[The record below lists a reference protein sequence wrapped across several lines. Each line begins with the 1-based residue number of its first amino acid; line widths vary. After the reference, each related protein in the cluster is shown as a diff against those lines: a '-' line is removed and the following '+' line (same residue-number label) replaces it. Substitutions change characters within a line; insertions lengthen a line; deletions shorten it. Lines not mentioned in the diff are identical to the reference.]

1 MATKTFEELKQMAI
15 QIRDEKTNKQNT
27 ATRIGTQMLEHLNK
41 LEQDFLDKDTTE
53 GKFSELEIR
62 KTKFN
67 IDTTLSDQYRKSLGS
82 AKQGQKIYCNIN
94 NLKIQGT
101 GYLQIYNLTAQKI
114 ILSIIKGNGTY
125 SANIDDDGE
134 ILFIINIQGDTY
146 VYCDVECIIYGE
158 NSLLDD
164 LREQE
169 NKLSNKIEN
178 STYISRDSL
187 SINETTSSQYRK
199 SLGVIPDNATISVSI
214 KNVSISGVGY
224 IQLYNNTTKTIIYN
238 TIRADID
245 FKLNI
250 EQGGEI
256 LLILNVN
263 GEVTFVFDIEY
274 TFYNSLSLLNDITE
288 LSEKIDDDIDILSNI
303 TGVGETNKKGYI
315 VESYSYSELFPQ
327 SKIIDITL
335 VNNASYSYPKLGI
348 LPAGTTIKVVVK
360 NLNFQG
366 TTGFNIQIYDK
377 TNSAILS
384 IFSTGPTGEIE
395 YTLTSETEIWV
406 PINIVGGTLSGDI
419 KVIYGENIYESRLIA
434 TWADGMAIKDGILS
448 EITLK
453 APKGIYEFALG
464 TIDQRNWAIIRKKI
478 SVEKLNDGIETLNVG
493 NKKILVLEGEFLFL
507 YLNNPQIYI
516 ENYTNNE
523 NNSFIVGNESGALT
537 DYTNS
542 AGYGGSIY
550 LSWNIIDIDSIFA
563 FKEDLASTN
572 SSVSQNTSSIQ
583 KLQNSVN
590 VIEDTA
596 NGNRYRII
604 AVDGVIQLKNITYSK
619 VLFLGNSLLTGFTER
634 GMASTKSGL
643 DYFGHIMSALTKI
656 NPSASYKKVSIA
668 SWERSLD
675 SDFDTLFSDVT
686 WDFDLIIYQG
696 GDNVNDSSNYSTALL
711 ALANYLRSKCNN
723 AEIIITGCLL
733 ANRAWAE
740 EAAYNASNAIKAKY
754 ISYSGW
760 EEQNQIGVSNIY
772 DENGS
777 YKPSNYAI
785 QTHLND
791 LGFLDVANKVL
802 QAIGYD
808 EISAKHNITI
818 NSDVEYSAPNIGV
831 ENGIVTIKTYGAS
844 QPNIYISGGIQVTHL
859 KLSDFDYDNRFPNG
873 ENDTATYSSIFI
885 MPDSDVTI
893 SIE

>member
-1 MATKTFEELKQMAI
+1 MATKTLEELKQMAI

-27 ATRIGTQMLEHLNK
+27 ATRIGTQMLEHLTK

-94 NLKIQGT
+94 NLKIQDNF

-114 ILSIIKGNGTY
+114 ILSTITENGTY

-134 ILFIINIQGDTY
+134 ILFIINIQGDIY

-187 SINETTSSQYRK
+187 SIHETTSSQYRK

-214 KNVSISGVGY
+214 KNVSISGDGYGY
-224 IQLYNNTTKTIIYN
+224 IQLYNNTTETIIYN

-245 FKLNI
+245 FKINI
-250 EQGGEI
+250 EQGGDI

-288 LSEKIDDDIDILSNI
+288 LSEKIDDDIGILSNI

-348 LPAGTTIKVVVK
+348 LPAGTTIKVVAK

-384 IFSTGPTGEIE
+384 SFSTGPTGEIE

-464 TIDQRNWAIIRKKI
+464 TIDQRNWAIIRKKF

-507 YLNNPQIYI
+507 YLNVRQ
-516 ENYTNNE
+516 EVVQV
-523 NNSFIVGNESGALT
+523 IV
-537 DYTNS
+537 
-542 AGYGGSIY
+542 
-550 LSWNIIDIDSIFA
+550 
-563 FKEDLASTN
+563 
-572 SSVSQNTSSIQ
+572 Q
-583 KLQNSVN
+583 
-590 VIEDTA
+590 
-596 NGNRYRII
+596 
-604 AVDGVIQLKNITYSK
+604 
-619 VLFLGNSLLTGFTER
+619 
-634 GMASTKSGL
+634 
-643 DYFGHIMSALTKI
+643 H
-656 NPSASYKKVSIA
+656 
-668 SWERSLD
+668 
-675 SDFDTLFSDVT
+675 DV
-686 WDFDLIIYQG
+686 
-696 GDNVNDSSNYSTALL
+696 
-711 ALANYLRSKCNN
+711 
-723 AEIIITGCLL
+723 
-733 ANRAWAE
+733 
-740 EAAYNASNAIKAKY
+740 
-754 ISYSGW
+754 
-760 EEQNQIGVSNIY
+760 
-772 DENGS
+772 
-777 YKPSNYAI
+777 
-785 QTHLND
+785 
-791 LGFLDVANKVL
+791 
-802 QAIGYD
+802 
-808 EISAKHNITI
+808 
-818 NSDVEYSAPNIGV
+818 
-831 ENGIVTIKTYGAS
+831 
-844 QPNIYISGGIQVTHL
+844 
-859 KLSDFDYDNRFPNG
+859 
-873 ENDTATYSSIFI
+873 
-885 MPDSDVTI
+885 
-893 SIE
+893 